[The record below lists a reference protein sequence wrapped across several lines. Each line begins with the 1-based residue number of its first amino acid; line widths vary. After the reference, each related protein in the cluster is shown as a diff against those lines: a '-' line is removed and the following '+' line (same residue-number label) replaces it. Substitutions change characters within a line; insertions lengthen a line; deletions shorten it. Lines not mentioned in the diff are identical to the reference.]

1 MDIALV
7 IDLRRRD
14 DAEGAGTCR
23 CIGRAEPGRV
33 GEVEGF
39 GAELERQPFLEREGL
54 EERDVNL
61 RRTARMVP
69 LRIAS
74 LKEATT

>member
-1 MDIALV
+1 LDIALV

-14 DAEGAGTCR
+14 DAEGGGTR
-23 CIGRAEPGRV
+23 RRVRPAEPRRV
-33 GEVEGF
+33 GEIEGL
-39 GAELERQPFLEREGL
+39 GAELQRQPFLEREGL
-54 EERDVNL
+54 EEGEVNL